1 MNFVN
6 RVLSRGRRALLGSLP
21 INLVNA
27 LIIYIIIVFRAV
39 PIDMSLGGGGG
50 DMSLGGVKQFS
61 GPLNASLRLGPPII
75 CCVLF
80 NLMLCLSVILSLITF
95 STANSTSILLQMW
108 KQSCSN

>member
-1 MNFVN
+1 M
-6 RVLSRGRRALLGSLP
+6 LSRALLGSLP

-27 LIIYIIIVFRAV
+27 LITYVIIVPRAV
-39 PIDMSLGGGGG
+39 PIDMSLGGGG
-50 DMSLGGVKQFS
+50 GGVKQFS

-80 NLMLCLSVILSLITF
+80 NLMLCLSVILSLIKF